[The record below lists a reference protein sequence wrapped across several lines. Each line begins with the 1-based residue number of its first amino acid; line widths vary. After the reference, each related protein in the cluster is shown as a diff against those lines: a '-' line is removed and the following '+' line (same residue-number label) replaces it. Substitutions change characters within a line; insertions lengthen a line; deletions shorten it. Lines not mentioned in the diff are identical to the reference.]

1 MATKNCIVLTAIEKA
16 KVLSSLNCGEQT
28 ERCSIL
34 ARKIISGGDLSEKE
48 CDIVKLILRSL
59 NRSKS
64 LGICFTGPSGIAPKL
79 IGGGGNSDSG
89 SGMEGGS
96 TRERTRFVLRDAWNG
111 AASCGKVNGVKVAA
125 TPFRAVNNAGDLL
138 NRQYYTS
145 GGSNQVKTG
154 RIRSSANQSANVLGG
169 SIFVQPNPSGVPSAS
184 TNVKYVYDGS
194 DYTKFKKQQA
204 VNRNYNDYSFGGAG
218 GSNTFIA
225 LNRVRR

>member
-1 MATKNCIVLTAIEKA
+1 MP
-16 KVLSSLNCGEQT
+16 NCGNQT
-28 ERCSIL
+28 QN
-34 ARKIISGGDLSEKE
+34 AGYKAAGYP
-48 CDIVKLILRSL
+48 
-59 NRSKS
+59 
-64 LGICFTGPSGIAPKL
+64 GIQMRL
-79 IGGGGNSDSG
+79 IGGGANSNGG

-96 TRERTRFVLRDAWNG
+96 SRERTRFLLRDAWNG
-111 AASCGKVNGVKVAA
+111 NAASGTVKGVKVAA

-138 NRQYYTS
+138 NRKYFTS

-154 RIRSSANQSANVLGG
+154 RIKLAANQSASVLGG
-169 SIFVQPNPSGVPSAS
+169 NIFTQANPTGIPSAT

-204 VNRNYNDYSFGGAG
+204 VNRNYNDYSYGGAG

>member
-1 MATKNCIVLTAIEKA
+1 MSNTCINLTVSERQAVIKA
-16 KVLSSLNCGEQT
+16 LGCGEKT
-28 ERCSIL
+28 TACSIL
-34 ARKIISGGDLSEKE
+34 SRKVVANHHLTPKE
-48 CDIVKLILRSL
+48 CAVIKLILRSL

-169 SIFVQPNPSGVPSAS
+169 SIFVQPDSSGVPSAS

>member
-16 KVLSSLNCGEQT
+16 KVLSSLNCGEKT

-89 SGMEGGS
+89 SRMEGGS
-96 TRERTRFVLRDAWNG
+96 TRERTRFVLR
-111 AASCGKVNGVKVAA
+111 
-125 TPFRAVNNAGDLL
+125 
-138 NRQYYTS
+138 
-145 GGSNQVKTG
+145 
-154 RIRSSANQSANVLGG
+154 
-169 SIFVQPNPSGVPSAS
+169 
-184 TNVKYVYDGS
+184 
-194 DYTKFKKQQA
+194 
-204 VNRNYNDYSFGGAG
+204 
-218 GSNTFIA
+218 
-225 LNRVRR
+225 

>member
-1 MATKNCIVLTAIEKA
+1 MP
-16 KVLSSLNCGEQT
+16 NCGNQT
-28 ERCSIL
+28 QN
-34 ARKIISGGDLSEKE
+34 AGYKAAGYP
-48 CDIVKLILRSL
+48 
-59 NRSKS
+59 
-64 LGICFTGPSGIAPKL
+64 GIQMRL
-79 IGGGGNSDSG
+79 IGGGANSNSG

-96 TRERTRFVLRDAWNG
+96 SRERTRFLLRDAWNG
-111 AASCGKVNGVKVAA
+111 NAASGTVKGVKVAI

-138 NRQYYTS
+138 NRQYFTS

-154 RIRSSANQSANVLGG
+154 RIRLAANQSASVLGG
-169 SIFVQPNPSGVPSAS
+169 NIFTQPNPTGIPSAT

-204 VNRNYNDYSFGGAG
+204 VNRNYNDYSYGGAG